1 MLRRSQQQFSHKISE
16 YVLSE
21 FSSFDSEN
29 RTKFSK
35 NNRIFPKTYLFL
47 SGEEEAGEYLEEII
61 NDPSIVSQRMLNVYR
76 SKDKYRNEKWL
87 REVSENE
94 ALLQNTK
101 GLKTLIAQNFSMY
114 RDKTN

>member
-1 MLRRSQQQFSHKISE
+1 
-16 YVLSE
+16 
-21 FSSFDSEN
+21 
-29 RTKFSK
+29 
-35 NNRIFPKTYLFL
+35 
-47 SGEEEAGEYLEEII
+47 
-61 NDPSIVSQRMLNVYR
+61 MLNVYR

-101 GLKTLIAQNFSMY
+101 GLKTLLAQNFSMY